1 MPLKFLAEVNGCGKV
16 MILNILSKWSGTL
29 LPPQAIREVVLNP
42 AVCDVFKVY
51 KEYLVKLRTTLLKL
65 YPLRNRRGVVIVF
78 CFALLCHH

>member
-29 LPPQAIREVVLNP
+29 LPPKAIRELVSNP

-51 KEYLVKLRTTLLKL
+51 KKYLPSKALNSKV
-65 YPLRNRRGVVIVF
+65 YALRNKRGVVIVF
-78 CFALLCHH
+78 CFSLLCHQ